1 MSYPCGNCGK
11 NCCRGCIACENCKTW
26 FHYKCEKLTIK
37 QFEYLSKSSFD
48 YICLKCTGGADGKFD
63 YDKSI
68 KRLEHS
74 SNNGTLKG
82 GVEVELIFL
91 RGDSVKPLSAR
102 LDFFISTSSL
112 LPDDPISKKILE
124 QSNVN
129 LLCKRPVNFSGH
141 GDCLFNALSMCFV
154 GSEDLS
160 SEIKVKTC
168 IDIVKTRNCTY
179 QIYNTT

>member
-1 MSYPCGNCGK
+1 MRKLSDMVSLQMQ
-11 NCCRGCIACENCKTW
+11 
-26 FHYKCEKLTIK
+26 KLTIK

-102 LDFFISTSSL
+102 LTFCISKSSL
-112 LPDDPISKKILE
+112 LSDDPISKKILE

-129 LLCKRPVNFSGH
+129 LLCKRPVNVSGD
-141 GDCLFNALSMCFV
+141 GNCLFNALSMCFV
-154 GSEDLS
+154 CSEDLA
-160 SEIKVKTC
+160 SEIRVKTC